1 MIAYLNNVL
10 QVSEY
15 VEKKTGFIGNEKVQ
29 KYTGIFV
36 DNTKK
41 CPETFG
47 RIDVQEA
54 LKL

>member
-1 MIAYLNNVL
+1 MF

-15 VEKKTGFIGNEKVQ
+15 IEKKACFIGNEKVQ

-47 RIDVQEA
+47 RIYVQEP